1 MTLSESIDII
11 ISLPKELLMN
21 EKLNI
26 PYPIIV
32 EGKYDRLRL
41 LCVCHSSTQII
52 TTDGFGIF
60 KRSEKLA
67 LIRQL
72 ASRTP
77 IILLTDSDGA
87 GKLIRSH
94 ITSAIPKDRLIQL
107 YIPKI
112 EGKEK
117 RKAAPSAEGTLGVE
131 GMEARLLYN
140 LLSPFVSEDRL
151 IHAGEC
157 PLSKT
162 DFYIDG
168 LSGGADSAHR
178 RDELARKLSLPSGMT
193 ANALLAALRILV
205 SYEEYLALVGRKEED
220 ITK

>member
-1 MTLSESIDII
+1 MQKKLS
-11 ISLPKELLMN
+11 
-21 EKLNI
+21 I

-41 LCVCHSSTQII
+41 IEICSANII

-60 KRSEKLA
+60 KKNERLSLLRELSA
-67 LIRQL
+67 
-72 ASRTP
+72 RTP

-112 EGKEK
+112 QGKEK
-117 RKAAPSAEGTLGVE
+117 RKDTPSAEGTLGVE
-131 GMEARLLYN
+131 GMEFELLYK
-140 LLSPFVSEDRL
+140 LLAPFENEAAYLSQAQNP
-151 IHAGEC
+151 I
-157 PLSKT
+157 SKT

-168 LSGGADSAHR
+168 LSGGENSSQKRA
-178 RDELARKLSLPSGMT
+178 ELAKKLNLPCDMT
-193 ANALLAALRILV
+193 ANALLAALKILIT
-205 SYEEYLALVGRKEED
+205 YEEYLALVGRNNGEQK
-220 ITK
+220 